1 MVQLWLA
8 KLEVESSRN
17 KTNMLLFF
25 LSKLNEQRNCNH
37 VREQHKLWF

>member
-8 KLEVESSRN
+8 KLEVESSRD

-25 LSKLNEQRNCNH
+25 LTKLNKHRNCNH
-37 VREQHKLWF
+37 VRKQYKLWF